1 MNLTPSMYD
10 TLSIVKSLIGAE
22 APFKKKWYLSKATL
36 PKLDLHWWVGLHK
49 FCLSSKKTTTRKQAN
64 EKKRNEK
71 RNNEKK
77 KLLSAIG
84 HPIFSH
90 LKTLSRCQWT
100 KSSPKLLDSSSPPK
114 KSKFEARKV
123 RYGAQTFCWWWPWHQ
138 LFVGP
143 NVVTALWVC

>member
-1 MNLTPSMYD
+1 M
-10 TLSIVKSLIGAE
+10 
-22 APFKKKWYLSKATL
+22 
-36 PKLDLHWWVGLHK
+36 PKHLL
-49 FCLSSKKTTTRKQAN
+49 
-64 EKKRNEK
+64 KRNDILAKPPCQNLIFIDGLGSISFAYLVKKQQQGNKQMRRKEMK
-71 RNNEKK
+71 REIMRKK